1 MGAMVL
7 FLLLTLLLFGLGFT
21 MKALWYIALAMV
33 IIWLAGMVARAP
45 DRRWYRW

>member
-1 MGAMVL
+1 MGAMLL

-33 IIWLAGMVARAP
+33 IIWLVGMFARAP